1 MVPQEAELIDGALKL
16 LASRLP
22 PGWTVERVEGQGA
35 RTGEGDAVF
44 AFNTQSRIGM
54 GSAIVEA
61 KRTFGPA
68 DVDRLLGGMTRR
80 LREATGSAPILLV
93 SDFLSPRTRELL
105 AKEDISYLDLTGN
118 IRLVM
123 QSPPVFVE
131 VAGAD
136 RRPSTTTTRR
146 TAGLAGAKVGS
157 VVRFLAEVVPPY
169 GVNDIEDATGISRGY
184 VSRVLDRL
192 SDEALIGREPRRQVE
207 SVDWPAMLRR
217 RGQVVDL
224 FRANTA
230 RTYVSSNGARA
241 VLEALPRSAVA
252 EDLVVTGSFAAVRK
266 APVAGP
272 ALLVMYVVP
281 SGGVPRFDTTA
292 TQFGLRPTD
301 EAADVVLLLPSN
313 DRVVQDSWTEDNVR
327 FVNLPQLAVDCLG
340 GSGRMP
346 AEGNALVEWMQG
358 NTDEWQ
364 YPSLA
369 EYRRRR
375 ARRP

>member
-1 MVPQEAELIDGALKL
+1 MVLQETGLIDAALKL

-22 PGWTVERVEGQGA
+22 PGWSVERVEGQGA
-35 RTGEGDAVF
+35 GTGEGDALF
-44 AFNTQSRIGM
+44 AFSTQSGMGM
-54 GSAIVEA
+54 GSAIVDA
-61 KRTFGPA
+61 RRSFGPA
-68 DVDRLLGGMTRR
+68 DVDRLLGGLTRR
-80 LREATGSAPILLV
+80 LREAAGSRPILLV

-123 QSPPVFVE
+123 QAPPIFVE

-136 RRPSTTTTRR
+136 RRSSTSTTQRS
-146 TAGLAGAKVGS
+146 AGLAGAKVGR

-169 GVNDIEDATGISRGY
+169 GVNDIEGATGISRGY

-192 SDEALIGREPRRQVE
+192 SDEALIRRESRGPVE
-207 SVDWPAMLRR
+207 EVDWPAMLRR
-217 RGQVVDL
+217 RGESVDL

-241 VLEALPRSAVA
+241 MFEALPRSAVA
-252 EDLVVTGSFAAVRK
+252 DEVVVTGSFAAVRK

-272 ALLVMYVVP
+272 ALLVLYVVP
-281 SGGVPRFDTTA
+281 TGGVPRFDRTA
-292 TQFGLRPTD
+292 TELGLRPTD
-301 EAADVVLLLPSN
+301 EAPDVVLLLPSN
-313 DRVVQDSWTEDNVR
+313 DRVVEDPWIEDGVR

-346 AEGNALVEWMQG
+346 AEGDALIDWMQA

-364 YPSLA
+364 YASLA
-369 EYRRRR
+369 EYLEQRS
-375 ARRP
+375 

>member
-1 MVPQEAELIDGALKL
+1 MVAQEAELIDAALRL

-35 RTGEGDAVF
+35 GVGEGDALF
-44 AFNTQSRIGM
+44 AFTTQSGT

-61 KRTFGPA
+61 KQSFGPA
-68 DVDRLLGGMTRR
+68 DVDRLLGGLTRR
-80 LREATGSAPILLV
+80 LREAAGSRPILLV

-105 AKEDISYLDLTGN
+105 AREDINYLDLTGN

-136 RRPSTTTTRR
+136 RRPSATKTQR

-157 VVRFLAEVVPPY
+157 LVRFLAEVVPAY
-169 GVNDIEDATGISRGY
+169 GVSDIEGATGISRGY

-192 SDEALIGREPRRQVE
+192 ADEALIRREPRGPVE
-207 SVDWPAMLRR
+207 EVDWPAMLRR
-217 RGQVVDL
+217 RGQSVDL

-230 RTYVSSNGARA
+230 RAYVSSNGARA
-241 VLEALPRSAVA
+241 VLETLPRSAVA
-252 EDLVVTGSFAAVRK
+252 DGVVVTGSFAAVRK

-272 ALLVMYVVP
+272 ALLVMYVIAN
-281 SGGVPRFDTTA
+281 GGVANLDRTA
-292 TQFGLRPTD
+292 TALGLRPTD
-301 EAADVVLLLPSN
+301 EAPDVVLLLPSN
-313 DRVVQDSWTEDNVR
+313 ERVVDDPWIDDGVR

-346 AEGNALVEWMQG
+346 AEGEALVDWMQA
-358 NTDEWQ
+358 NTYQWQ
-364 YPSLA
+364 YPSLT
-369 EYRRRR
+369 EYLDK
-375 ARRP
+375 RP